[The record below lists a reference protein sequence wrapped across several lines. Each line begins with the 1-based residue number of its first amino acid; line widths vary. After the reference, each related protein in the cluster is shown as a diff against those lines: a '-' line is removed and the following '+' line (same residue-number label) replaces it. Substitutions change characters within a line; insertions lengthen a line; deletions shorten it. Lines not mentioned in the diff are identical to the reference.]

1 MSDPVASLKVLL
13 TLPASRYVHDACTF
27 ADLGQFGVNL
37 PAALAA

>member
-1 MSDPVASLKVLL
+1 MSDPVAGFKVLL